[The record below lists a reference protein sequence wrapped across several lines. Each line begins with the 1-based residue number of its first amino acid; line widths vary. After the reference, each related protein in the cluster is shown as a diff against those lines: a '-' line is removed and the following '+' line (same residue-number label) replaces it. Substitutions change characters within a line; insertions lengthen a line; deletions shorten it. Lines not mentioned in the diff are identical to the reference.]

1 MIRLGNHSL
10 DNGTLETVTLHI
22 KAQIDHASVKQTEAC
37 GENQLVVN
45 SMHLHYIHKFKINK
59 TSKNYHLSQTIFAAL
74 FLDFQNK
81 CIYNISQCNF
91 LNF

>member
-1 MIRLGNHSL
+1 MGNHSL

-45 SMHLHYIHKFKINK
+45 SMHVNYLHKSK
-59 TSKNYHLSQTIFAAL
+59 TKPQKNLSSFIAEIIFVVLFSQFSQQVHLLIYLSEIF
-74 FLDFQNK
+74 
-81 CIYNISQCNF
+81 
-91 LNF
+91 